1 MTGKAIVV
9 DANILIRAVLGTRVR
24 EIIAANAASVRFFAP
39 DVAWLDARTYLPALL
54 LKRRVNHSSMATL
67 DSLETLIESVS
78 HDQYAEFKATALK
91 RISSRDADDWPII
104 ASAMALA
111 CPIWTED
118 RDFFGT
124 GIATWTTE
132 RIHLYF
138 E

>member
-1 MTGKAIVV
+1 MTGKVIVV

-24 EIIAANAASVRFFAP
+24 ELIAANTVNVRFFAP
-39 DVAWLDARTYLPALL
+39 DVAWIDARTYLPSLL
-54 LKRRVNHSSMATL
+54 LKRQVTHSSIATL
-67 DSLETLIESVS
+67 DSLETLVEAVS
-78 HDQYAEFKATALK
+78 YEQYAEFKAQALK
-91 RISSRDADDWPII
+91 RIASRDADDWPIL

-124 GIATWTTE
+124 GVATWTTD
-132 RIHLYF
+132 RIKLYF